1 MPDIRWGG
9 DRAAMYNLWSY
20 RRQLIGIGELEN
32 LTGYQVEA
40 TDGTIGSIQQASDE
54 AGSSHIVVSAGV
66 WVFGRKLMLPAGTI
80 ARIDHMER
88 KVYID
93 RDKEEVKGAPK
104 YDEELPNDPEY
115 LAQLDE
121 YYGRA
126 GM

>member
-1 MPDIRWGG
+1 
-9 DRAAMYNLWSY
+9 MYNLWSY
-20 RRQLIGIGELEN
+20 RQQLIGIGELDN

-40 TDGTIGSIQQASDE
+40 TDGPIGSVEQASDE
-54 AGSSHIVVSAGV
+54 AGSSHVVVSAGMRI
-66 WVFGRKLMLPAGTI
+66 FGKKIMLPAGTI

-88 KVYID
+88 KVFVD

-104 YDEELPNDPEY
+104 YDEELRNDPAY
-115 LAQLDE
+115 HAQLDE